1 MNKKSVVIMLL
12 LSFQLYSM
20 NENFHTVSKGESL
33 EKIAKKYKTDI
44 KTLTKLNNI
53 ENPNRIYPNMKL
65 KIFSEYGLL
74 GEKYETLGD
83 NVLESR
89 EFGLE
94 YKIERGLN
102 YYILARQFY
111 FKDKLDKFKM
121 VDRKVK
127 GLENLKQALKDEN
140 VGNIYRI
147 KRQNTIA
154 KNYYKKSWK
163 NFLTYKK
170 IFNNV
175 LPEIDKKIEYI
186 ESRLKGEKYEK

>member
-1 MNKKSVVIMLL
+1 MNKKLGIIMLL
-12 LSFQLYSM
+12 LSCQLFSM
-20 NENFHTVSKGESL
+20 NENFHIVSKGESL
-33 EKIAKKYKTDI
+33 ERIAKKYKTDV

-65 KIFSEYGLL
+65 KIFSEYELL
-74 GEKYETLGD
+74 GEKYEILGD

-111 FKDKLDKFKM
+111 LKDKLDEFKIA
-121 VDRKVK
+121 DRKVK
-127 GLENLKQALKDEN
+127 GLEKLKQALKDEN

>member
-1 MNKKSVVIMLL
+1 MNKKLGIIMLL
-12 LSFQLYSM
+12 LSCQLFSM
-20 NENFHTVSKGESL
+20 NENFHIVSKGESL
-33 EKIAKKYKTDI
+33 ERIAKKYKTDV

-74 GEKYETLGD
+74 GEKYEILGD

-111 FKDKLDKFKM
+111 LKDKLDEFKIA
-121 VDRKVK
+121 DRKVK
-127 GLENLKQALKDEN
+127 GLEKLKQ
-140 VGNIYRI
+140 VYPNIYNLI
-147 KRQNTIA
+147 TSNGKD
-154 KNYYKKSWK
+154 KESFKYHS
-163 NFLTYKK
+163 
-170 IFNNV
+170 FN
-175 LPEIDKKIEYI
+175 
-186 ESRLKGEKYEK
+186 RLYVYNKAN